1 MRTAPRVTH
10 PRLPRARP
18 QLCGRDSRE
27 QNRSSQKKWTSCRN
41 SEIIQ
46 PRSLNRRRFTL
57 KASNMLV
64 IFYIVGVKHCLIKNL
79 SCAHMFSIL
88 KMYVVMYAISP
99 PLFRHQATSM
109 KKEKEIKRQTL
120 LELVDYVNT
129 SAGQKIF
136 TEPSMPVFSRSV
148 VTVNFRSLDGT

>member
-1 MRTAPRVTH
+1 
-10 PRLPRARP
+10 
-18 QLCGRDSRE
+18 
-27 QNRSSQKKWTSCRN
+27 
-41 SEIIQ
+41 
-46 PRSLNRRRFTL
+46 
-57 KASNMLV
+57 
-64 IFYIVGVKHCLIKNL
+64 
-79 SCAHMFSIL
+79 
-88 KMYVVMYAISP
+88 MYVVMYAISP